1 MLGQTLGGDKAL
13 STLLTLIRFIMIY
26 LLMILQVPNTRET
39 YPTVTALEKAA
50 LGMSQQVFLQAA
62 RLLKSLSAPP
72 AIVVT
77 ATLWA
82 VVSEFV
88 Q

>member
-13 STLLTLIRFIMIY
+13 PTLFTLIRFIVIY

-39 YPTVTALEKAA
+39 YPAVTALEEPA
-50 LGMSQQVFLQAA
+50 LCVSEHVFLQAA
-62 RLLKSLSAPP
+62 RLLKSLSALPTN
-72 AIVVT
+72 VVT